1 MIDTEQKYIQKL
13 SIQSLYWCWIDVL
26 CRTRINV
33 LWCFVDVFSTFTI
46 DVQMKFLHYNF
57 RRLQSQR
64 TELKVQIKGLLHAAK
79 ATGRIWTSIVLC
91 RWHCLCRK
99 MILQLLRIFF
109 TRSNSRYENQGSCFS
124 AAASLCLYI
133 RGVSSI
139 TQVVR
144 FWGEA
149 CVNEMPKLWHVD
161 MIVFSDLSW
170 KTVLCFS
177 EPSLFWSCSS
187 SVRSEEHED
196 RWGNHLQF
204 AGFLAARRLQKCP
217 TLSTELRQLQGRQ
230 SRGDGRME
238 SLFWNLLCFLLL
250 LIIVLPMS
258 WSWESWI
265 VIIWND
271 LLSWTRLLESP
282 RQREDVYETKPK
294 LRRVNLEQDGGDY
307 WRRRRQASWLK
318 VLHGEKEGGRQR
330 Q

>member
-1 MIDTEQKYIQKL
+1 MFFCCCFTL
-13 SIQSLYWCWIDVL
+13 SLYPWCVIHHAG
-26 CRTRINV
+26 C
-33 LWCFVDVFSTFTI
+33 
-46 DVQMKFLHYNF
+46 
-57 RRLQSQR
+57 
-64 TELKVQIKGLLHAAK
+64 QI
-79 ATGRIWTSIVLC
+79 
-91 RWHCLCRK
+91 
-99 MILQLLRIFF
+99 LR
-109 TRSNSRYENQGSCFS
+109 G
-124 AAASLCLYI
+124 SLCKWNAKIMTCWYD
-133 RGVSSI
+133 
-139 TQVVR
+139 R
-144 FWGEA
+144 F
-149 CVNEMPKLWHVD
+149 
-161 MIVFSDLSW
+161 FSDLSW